1 MARPNYRRRNDKDSW
16 HFCTNC
22 TNWPTIDYET
32 SNTKPTSGEFC
43 NQCLSKE
50 RNGECN

>member
-1 MARPNYRRRNDKDSW
+1 MARPNYRRKKNSDVW

-22 TNWPTIDYET
+22 ESWPTTDYEP
-32 SNTKPTSGEFC
+32 SSTKPTSGEFC

-50 RNGECN
+50 RNNNCS

>member
-1 MARPNYRRRNDKDSW
+1 MARPNYRRKRGKDAW

-22 TNWPTIDYET
+22 DNWPTSDYET
-32 SNTKPTSGEFC
+32 SGTKPTSGEFC

-50 RNGECN
+50 KNGNCS